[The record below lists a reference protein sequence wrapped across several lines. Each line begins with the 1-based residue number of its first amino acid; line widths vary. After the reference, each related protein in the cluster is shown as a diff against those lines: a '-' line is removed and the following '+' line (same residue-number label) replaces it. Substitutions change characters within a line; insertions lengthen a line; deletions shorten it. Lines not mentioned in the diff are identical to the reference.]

1 MKIQG
6 LSNIVSQSINK
17 LDDNSKNKINFG
29 EFLDQQLSKVNSLQK
44 QDEDYK
50 KMLAIGE
57 VDNIHNAMIAT
68 EKADLALQLT
78 LSIENKLMDAYK
90 EIMRMQI

>member
-6 LSNIVSQSINK
+6 LSNTISQSINN
-17 LDDNSKNKINFG
+17 LDNNSKSKVNFG
-29 EFLDQQLSKVNSLQK
+29 EFLDQQLNKVNSLQK